1 MILKKICI
9 DSNIAG
15 GKTTQLNLL
24 EKELKKTDYLYKIYK
39 EEVSKWQEEG
49 WLNKFYEDMKKN
61 SFGFQMRVLLSQ
73 IEQGNSFYHND
84 GITQLYDIIIS
95 ERSPLTNRHVF
106 GEILLDDGDLQPI
119 EYELFNKYYEKFA
132 WFPDIII
139 YIHVSPSICFERV
152 MKRNRGSEKL
162 IPLEYLE
169 KLDKKYEELLK
180 NQKNVYR
187 IDGTM
192 SIEEINKQIMNIII
206 NVLNGKL

>member
-1 MILKKICI
+1 MVLKISI

-24 EKELKKTDYLYKIYK
+24 EKNLKETNILFKIYK

-73 IEQGNSFYHND
+73 FEQGNSFYHID
-84 GITQLYDIIIS
+84 RITPLYDIIIS

-119 EYELFNKYYEKFA
+119 EYELFNKYFEKLA
-132 WFPDIII
+132 WFPNIII
-139 YIHVSPSICFERV
+139 YIHVSPNICLERV

-169 KLDKKYEELLK
+169 KLDMKYEKLLK
-180 NQKNVYR
+180 NHKKVYR
-187 IDGTM
+187 IDGTL
-192 SIEEINKQIMNIII
+192 SVDEINKQILNIII
-206 NVLNGKL
+206 GVLNGKL

>member
-1 MILKKICI
+1 MVLKICI

-24 EKELKKTDYLYKIYK
+24 EKNLKETNILFKIYK

-73 IEQGNSFYHND
+73 FEQGNSFYQID
-84 GITQLYDIIIS
+84 GITPLYDIIIS

-106 GEILLDDGDLQPI
+106 GEILLDDGDLQSI
-119 EYELFNKYYEKFA
+119 EYELFNKYFEKLA
-132 WFPDIII
+132 WFPNIII
-139 YIHVSPSICFERV
+139 YIHVSPNICLERV

-169 KLDKKYEELLK
+169 KLDMKYEELLK
-180 NQKNVYR
+180 NHKKVYR
-187 IDGTM
+187 INGTL

-206 NVLNGKL
+206 RVLNGKL